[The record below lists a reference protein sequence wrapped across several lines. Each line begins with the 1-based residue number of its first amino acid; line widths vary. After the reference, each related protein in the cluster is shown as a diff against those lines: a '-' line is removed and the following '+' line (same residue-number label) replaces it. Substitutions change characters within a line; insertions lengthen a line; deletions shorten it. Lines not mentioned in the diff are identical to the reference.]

1 MNLAPEQTAFP
12 AESDLEFMMVVQRPL
27 GERLDRIPL
36 ELPPQFLVPSSFSL
50 PVSAMPSSS
59 D

>member
-27 GERLDRIPL
+27 GERLDRIAL